1 MIQGFCSAPAVTRA
15 ARVSLL
21 VLTMGAMGAPAAA
34 QAATPTPAAAPP
46 TPATRASA
54 PPTAQQKAAAA
65 AAFDDGVKRF
75 EQADYGPAAKAF
87 LLADELLPN
96 PDAITNAI
104 AAARR
109 ANAHLVVAQAAER
122 GLARAEPNSALATQ
136 AREALSQAAQHLARL
151 ELDCEPSPCS
161 ISLDGQPAKAGGR
174 YLLPGT
180 HSGQAKS
187 PDGAAA
193 EDSWTFAA
201 GATYRITL
209 QLPKPGQVVA
219 PSRTETTAETPPPE
233 TPPPAGAVESTP
245 EDKAKKKP
253 LPKTAFFVGAGVTVV
268 LAGITTWSGLNA
280 MSKSDD
286 YKDNPNRTQ
295 GEKDDVES
303 AMTRS
308 NVLFGAT
315 LLAAAGTAVMGVFFV
330 DWKGNQV
337 SAGVAPTP
345 GGALGTV
352 HGRF

>member
-1 MIQGFCSAPAVTRA
+1 MIQGFCSPPAVTRV

-34 QAATPTPAAAPP
+34 QTASATPA
-46 TPATRASA
+46 PAT
-54 PPTAQQKAAAA
+54 PTAQQKAAAA

-109 ANAHLVVAQAAER
+109 ANEHLVVAQAAER

-151 ELDCEPSPCS
+151 ELDCEPTPCS
-161 ISLDGQPAKAGGR
+161 ISLDGQPIKPGGR

-180 HSGQAKS
+180 HSGQTKNL
-187 PDGAAA
+187 DGQAA

-209 QLPKPGQVVA
+209 QLPKPGQVIP
-219 PSRTETTAETPPPE
+219 PSRTETETAADAPPPE
-233 TPPPAGAVESTP
+233 APPPEGTAESTP
-245 EDKAKKKP
+245 EDKSKKKP

-295 GEKDDVES
+295 GEKDDVER

-315 LLAAAGTAVMGVFFV
+315 LFAAAGTAVMGVFFV

-337 SAGVAPTP
+337 SAGVAPMP
-345 GGALGTV
+345 GGALGAV